1 MTKILL
7 ADDSVTIQKVVELT
21 FSDEGSQVVS
31 VSDGSSA
38 LEKAQIDRPD
48 IILSDVVMPGMS
60 GYDFCQKVKSD
71 PGLRSIPFLFLKG
84 TFESFDEE
92 KARQCGSD
100 GFIVKPFDSQDLID
114 KVAELVEQA
123 KAGPGTAP
131 PAVETPAT
139 AGLAAPAS
147 AAQAP
152 VETPSP
158 APAPVQDAPPPAVAV
173 PPPPPPPPPVMPVE
187 SVPVPETAAD
197 ALDLGE
203 EMEISAPA
211 GEPGQDDDLWSEVS
225 LRETSAPLVE
235 DKVLEEESFWGTDEN
250 EPAPADIIDDSVPSG
265 EDLLEEIEEPEI
277 LDLTDDDGLAPGMTP
292 ADEDETTFDL
302 LGDEETAVPT
312 DVAPA
317 APSEPPAETAPAA
330 ADVAPDVGPAPAEEV
345 LSEPVAPPAAVPAPT
360 GSEMEQVISGKIE
373 EAVRSFLGPAI
384 GDTARKII
392 EEVA

>member
-1 MTKILL
+1 
-7 ADDSVTIQKVVELT
+7 
-21 FSDEGSQVVS
+21 
-31 VSDGSSA
+31 
-38 LEKAQIDRPD
+38 
-48 IILSDVVMPGMS
+48 
-60 GYDFCQKVKSD
+60 
-71 PGLRSIPFLFLKG
+71 
-84 TFESFDEE
+84 
-92 KARQCGSD
+92 
-100 GFIVKPFDSQDLID
+100 
-114 KVAELVEQA
+114 
-123 KAGPGTAP
+123 
-131 PAVETPAT
+131 
-139 AGLAAPAS
+139 
-147 AAQAP
+147 
-152 VETPSP
+152 
-158 APAPVQDAPPPAVAV
+158 
-173 PPPPPPPPPVMPVE
+173 VE

-250 EPAPADIIDDSVPSG
+250 APAPADIIDESVPSG

-302 LGDEETAVPT
+302 LGDQETAVPT

-317 APSEPPAETAPAA
+317 APSEPPAEAAPAA
-330 ADVAPDVGPAPAEEV
+330 ADVAPAVGPAPAEEV

-392 EEVA
+392 EEVAWDVIPELAEAMIKSEIEKIKRETGS